1 MTKLNNS
8 EKIGRLL
15 HVMLLAFLA
24 AFLATLTTFLVL
36 PAYLNGQNVTQNAAG
51 TFKDGVAALQR
62 RDYTTALSLLRTLA
76 AQDNVWIIFFLWLI
90 LAALVGVVAGLRG
103 RNGGIWFVLAVY
115 VSPLIAGLLVLALP
129 RIEGQI
135 QPEDDGKLR
144 WLRIAAGVAAA
155 LFIII
160 VATFFLM
167 VGR

>member
-1 MTKLNNS
+1 MTKLDNS
-8 EKIGRLL
+8 EKTRRPL

-51 TFKDGVAALQR
+51 TFEDGVAALQR
-62 RDYTTALSLLRTLA
+62 RDYATALWLLRTLA
-76 AQDNVWIIFFLWLI
+76 AQDNVWLIFFLWLI

-135 QPEDDGKLR
+135 RPEDDGKLR
-144 WLRIAAGVAAA
+144 WLRIAAGMAAA
-155 LFIII
+155 FFIII

>member
-1 MTKLNNS
+1 M
-8 EKIGRLL
+8 
-15 HVMLLAFLA
+15 
-24 AFLATLTTFLVL
+24 
-36 PAYLNGQNVTQNAAG
+36 
-51 TFKDGVAALQR
+51 AALQR

-155 LFIII
+155 FFIII